1 MSKHRLAKDPLLY
14 IDQPHVR
21 TPIARMQS
29 NYRTPRRETSD
40 SSPITKNDAQKKK
53 TVQRRYGAKPVGDS
67 NQQVDPETLFKH
79 DDNVNEAEAKS
90 ERLKFKDMTIREK
103 VSYFADQPTHIS
115 KIKCEIKTTTKS
127 YRGIVTDFD
136 GETVWLRT
144 GRSARA
150 LTIAFEEIKQVRM
163 LGL

>member
-14 IDQPHVR
+14 IDQPHIR

-29 NYRTPRRETSD
+29 NYRTPRREALD
-40 SSPITKNDAQKKK
+40 SSQITKNNTQKKK
-53 TVQRRYGAKPVGDS
+53 PVQRRYGAKPVGDS
-67 NQQVDPETLFKH
+67 TQQVDSEASFKNY
-79 DDNVNEAEAKS
+79 DNENEDREKA
-90 ERLKFKDMTIREK
+90 ERLKFKDMTLREK
-103 VSYFADQPTHIS
+103 ISYFSDQPTHIS

-136 GETVWLRT
+136 GETVWIRT
-144 GRSARA
+144 GRSTRA
-150 LTIAFEEIKQVRM
+150 SSIPFESIKQVRM